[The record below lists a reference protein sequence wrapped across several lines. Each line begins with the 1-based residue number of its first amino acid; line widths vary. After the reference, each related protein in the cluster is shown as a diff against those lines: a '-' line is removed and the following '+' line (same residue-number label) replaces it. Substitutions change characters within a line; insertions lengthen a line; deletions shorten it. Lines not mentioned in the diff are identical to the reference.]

1 MASAASYKCSIGRL
15 ASFFTNACATRTA
28 MLSDGLTF
36 QILRAGTGKE
46 EVVIGEAPARKQGNP
61 RSLDRP
67 GIRPAAAERLADA
80 LRLG

>member
-1 MASAASYKCSIGRL
+1 
-15 ASFFTNACATRTA
+15 